1 MYMYKFIM
9 AYELITNYEN
19 WQPSKITYGSVKVN
33 ARGGKSVKIMDEK
46 KNTLMLNTPL
56 IMTWGVNEIHDD
68 SSGRTSYNMSIQY
81 PSNDYGSNA
90 TRNFFE
96 KMKEFEDKILNDAVK
111 HSKEWFG
118 KNHTR
123 EVLEALYSPI
133 LKYPKIKGTED
144 PDMTRAPTTRI
155 KIPYWENKF
164 NVELY
169 DVNRVPLYRP
179 GDHISESF
187 ESFIPK
193 ASHVALVVQCNGF
206 WFVGGKFGV
215 SFNMVQAIV
224 KKPTRVQGNCYVS
237 LNANDMQELVN
248 IENRETEKNNNSR
261 QEEIDD
267 VQVDDD
273 DDDDVQVDDDD
284 DVQVND
290 DEPEPEPEPEPEEKP
305 KKKRV
310 IKRKPKAST

>member
-273 DDDDVQVDDDD
+273 DD
-284 DVQVND
+284 VQVND